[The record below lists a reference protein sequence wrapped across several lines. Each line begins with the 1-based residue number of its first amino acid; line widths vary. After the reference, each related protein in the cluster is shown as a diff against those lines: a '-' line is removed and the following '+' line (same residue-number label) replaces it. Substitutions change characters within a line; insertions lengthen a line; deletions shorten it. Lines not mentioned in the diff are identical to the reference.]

1 MPRFHDVTGKL
12 EKKTPPL
19 KNCADEKKNLRK
31 NSRHFVSVCQYFG
44 DLRFAVSF
52 SPFSFCQTFCQTHG
66 WHSFYFR
73 LRRPLD
79 GGRVAG
85 SIPDSS
91 VRFTSLHSHPILR
104 MVFLSKRFLNHFSTE
119 EETRDLFIT
128 NIFVSFQIYKYL

>member
-1 MPRFHDVTGKL
+1 MTSRANS
-12 EKKTPPL
+12 
-19 KNCADEKKNLRK
+19 KNIRRRKIARRKRKNLRK

-52 SPFSFCQTFCQTHG
+52 SPFSFCHG

-85 SIPDSS
+85 SIPDS

>member
-1 MPRFHDVTGKL
+1 MTSRANS
-12 EKKTPPL
+12 
-19 KNCADEKKNLRK
+19 KNIRRRKIARRKRKNLRK

-52 SPFSFCQTFCQTHG
+52 SPFSFCHG

-85 SIPDSS
+85 SIPDSQS
-91 VRFTSLHSHPILR
+91 DSR
-104 MVFLSKRFLNHFSTE
+104 
-119 EETRDLFIT
+119 LFILIQFFAWFFSANVSST
-128 NIFVSFQIYKYL
+128 TFLLKKKPGIFSLRIFLFHFKYINIYRGQK